1 MPTVPRP
8 EPVLRASKLVPLTGL
23 ALSVVTA
30 VLAGILGGGRAAR
43 SGLLFGLMA
52 TGIQLL
58 AGRWMS
64 GLERAPI
71 QQYMK
76 RWGGGM
82 GLRLL
87 GVGLVGTVIW
97 LEPPA
102 LPALPAALG
111 YVGVL
116 IPLLFLEA
124 RRI

>member
-1 MPTVPRP
+1 MKTVPRP
-8 EPVLRASKLVPLTGL
+8 EPAHRTSRRVFLSGL
-23 ALSVVTA
+23 ALSLVVA
-30 VLAGILGGGRAAR
+30 GLAGVLGGGREAR
-43 SGLLFGLMA
+43 SGLLFGLLA
-52 TGIQLL
+52 TAIQLV
-58 AGRWMS
+58 AARWMT
-64 GLERAPI
+64 GLEQAPI
-71 QQYMK
+71 QQYLK

-87 GVGLVGTVIW
+87 GVGLVALVIW

>member
-8 EPVLRASKLVPLTGL
+8 ESIPSNTRLVFLTGL
-23 ALSVVTA
+23 ALSFVAATV
-30 VLAGILGGGRAAR
+30 AGVLGGGREAR
-43 SGLLFGLMA
+43 SGLLFGLLA
-52 TGIQLL
+52 TAIQLVS
-58 AGRWMS
+58 GRWLT

-87 GVGLVGTVIW
+87 GVGLVGMVIW
-97 LEPPA
+97 LEPTA

-111 YVGVL
+111 YVSVL

>member
-1 MPTVPRP
+1 MPTAPRP
-8 EPVLRASKLVPLTGL
+8 EPVPSNTRLIFLAGL
-23 ALSVVTA
+23 ALSIVAAT
-30 VLAGILGGGRAAR
+30 LAGVLGGGREAR
-43 SGLLFGLMA
+43 SGLLFGLLA
-52 TGIQLL
+52 TAIQLV
-58 AGRWMS
+58 AGRWMT

-71 QQYMK
+71 QQYLK

-87 GVGLVGTVIW
+87 GVGLVGMVIW

-116 IPLLFLEA
+116 VPLLFLEA

>member
-1 MPTVPRP
+1 MKTVPRP
-8 EPVLRASKLVPLTGL
+8 EPALRNSRSVFLTGL
-23 ALSVVTA
+23 ALSALAAA
-30 VLAGILGGGRAAR
+30 VAGVLGGWREAR
-43 SGLLFGLMA
+43 SGLLFGLLA
-52 TGIQLL
+52 TAIQLV
-58 AGRWMS
+58 AGRWMT
-64 GLERAPI
+64 GLEQAPI

-87 GVGLVGTVIW
+87 GVGVVGMVIW

>member
-8 EPVLRASKLVPLTGL
+8 EPALRNSRLTFLTGL
-23 ALSVVTA
+23 ALSA
-30 VLAGILGGGRAAR
+30 VSAALAGVLGGWREAR
-43 SGLLFGLMA
+43 SGLLFGLLA
-52 TGIQLL
+52 TAIQLV
-58 AGRWMS
+58 AGRWMT

-87 GVGLVGTVIW
+87 GVGLVGLVIW
-97 LEPPA
+97 LEPPV

>member
-1 MPTVPRP
+1 MATVPRP
-8 EPVLRASKLVPLTGL
+8 EPALRNSRLTLLTGL
-23 ALSVVTA
+23 ALSA
-30 VLAGILGGGRAAR
+30 VAAALAGVLGGWPEAR
-43 SGLLFGLMA
+43 SGLLFGLLA
-52 TGIQLL
+52 TAIQLV
-58 AGRWMS
+58 AGRWMT

-82 GLRLL
+82 GLRLV
-87 GVGLVGTVIW
+87 GVGLVGLVIW

>member
-8 EPVLRASKLVPLTGL
+8 EPALRNSRQILLTGL
-23 ALSVVTA
+23 ALSVVA
-30 VLAGILGGGRAAR
+30 AALAGVLGGWREGR
-43 SGLLFGLMA
+43 SGLLFGLLA
-52 TGIQLL
+52 TAIQLV
-58 AGRWMS
+58 AGRWMT
-64 GLERAPI
+64 GVERAPI

-82 GLRLL
+82 ALRLL
-87 GVGLVGTVIW
+87 GVGLVGLVIW

>member
-8 EPVLRASKLVPLTGL
+8 EPALRNSRLTLLTGL
-23 ALSVVTA
+23 ALSAVA
-30 VLAGILGGGRAAR
+30 AALAGVLAGWREAR
-43 SGLLFGLMA
+43 SGLLFGLLA
-52 TGIQLL
+52 TAIQLV
-58 AGRWMS
+58 AGRWMT

-87 GVGLVGTVIW
+87 GVGLVGLVIW
-97 LEPPA
+97 LEPPG

>member
-8 EPVLRASKLVPLTGL
+8 EPIPSNTRLVFLTGL
-23 ALSVVTA
+23 ALSFVAATV
-30 VLAGILGGGRAAR
+30 AGVLGGGREAR
-43 SGLLFGLMA
+43 SGLLFGLLA
-52 TGIQLL
+52 TAIQLVS
-58 AGRWMS
+58 GRWLT

-87 GVGLVGTVIW
+87 GVGLVGMVIW
-97 LEPPA
+97 LEPTA

-111 YVGVL
+111 YVSVL